1 MFKMTPIKHRS
12 KNYKQG
18 FLSRYSIYILLF
30 VFISCEKP
38 STNTSE
44 APEKSEN
51 TLPNILLVIADDM
64 GKDAFPNYPEG
75 QEKPQLSI
83 LSNLMVSG
91 ITFDNLWTYAVCS
104 PTRAS
109 ILTGKLGHHTGVMEV
124 AQDISLNEES
134 LHDFLKEQTNDG
146 YDTALIGKWHLSN
159 TISDP
164 NAMGID
170 YFSGII
176 GGGVSSYTNWN
187 RVTNGER
194 ASATTYTTTDFSNR
208 AIQWVSQRT
217 KPWFLWLAYN
227 APHTP
232 FHLAPTNL
240 HSQGSLSED
249 EAAIEAAPLPYYFS
263 AIEALDTELGRIIAS
278 IPNGLDNT
286 VVIFLGDNGTP
297 GKVVQSPYRTRRAKG
312 SIFQGGINVP
322 MVISG
327 AGITRKGE
335 REDALIQ
342 STDLFT
348 TIAQMAGSTISEK
361 HNSKSFYQLLS
372 DTTAPSRTYAYA
384 ENSTEGNVSYTV
396 RDSKYKLIVDADGT
410 ESVYDLISDPYEK
423 KNLLTNPS
431 PTINEVRNSLFQ
443 EALRIRE

>member
-1 MFKMTPIKHRS
+1 MKTIKHLS

-18 FLSRYSIYILLF
+18 FLAQSTIFVLLIIF
-30 VFISCEKP
+30 FCNSCEKQP
-38 STNTSE
+38 VNTSE
-44 APEKSEN
+44 APEKPESV
-51 TLPNILLVIADDM
+51 LPNILLVIADDI

-75 QEKPQLSI
+75 QEKPQLPI
-83 LSNLMVSG
+83 LNNLMVSG
-91 ITFDNLWTYAVCS
+91 ITFDNLWTYSVCS

-124 AQDISLNEES
+124 EQDISLNEES
-134 LHDFLKEQTNDG
+134 LHDFLKDQTNGG

-159 TISDP
+159 TFTDP
-164 NAMGID
+164 NSMGVD
-170 YFSGII
+170 YYSGII

-194 ASATTYTTTDFSNR
+194 ESATTYTTTEFSNQ

-249 EAAIEAAPLPYYFS
+249 EAVIEAAPLPYYFS
-263 AIEALDTELGRIIAS
+263 AIEALDAELGRIIES
-278 IPNGLDNT
+278 IPNGLENT
-286 VVIFLGDNGTP
+286 IVVFLGDNGTP
-297 GKVVQSPYRTRRAKG
+297 GKVIQFPYRNRRAKG

-327 AGITRKGE
+327 AGIIRKGE

-361 HNSKSFYQLLS
+361 HNSKSFHLLLS
-372 DTTAPSRTYAYA
+372 DPNATSRTYAYA
-384 ENSTEGNVSYTV
+384 ENSIDGNVSYTV
-396 RDSKYKLIVDADGT
+396 RDSKHKLIVDADGT
-410 ESVYDLISDPYEK
+410 ESIYDLISDPYESN
-423 KNLLTNPS
+423 NLLTNPS
-431 PTINEVRNSLFQ
+431 PTINVVRNILFQ
-443 EALRIRE
+443 EALRIRK

>member
-1 MFKMTPIKHRS
+1 MTPIKHRS
-12 KNYKQG
+12 KNYKKRFVVQYRI
-18 FLSRYSIYILLF
+18 FMLLII
-30 VFISCEKP
+30 FISCENQP
-38 STNTSE
+38 ANSSE
-44 APEKSEN
+44 ASEKFEN

-75 QEKPQLSI
+75 QEKPQLPT
-83 LSNLMVSG
+83 LNNLMAGG
-91 ITFDNLWTYAVCS
+91 ITFDNLWTYSVCS

-109 ILTGKLGHHTGVMEV
+109 ILTGKLGYHSGVMEV
-124 AQDISLNEES
+124 EQDISLNEES
-134 LHDFLKEQTNDG
+134 LHDFLKDKTNGD

-159 TISDP
+159 TITDP
-164 NAMGID
+164 NSMGVD

-187 RVTNGER
+187 RITNGER
-194 ASATTYTTTDFSNR
+194 ERVATYTTTEFSNQ
-208 AIQWVSQRT
+208 AVQWISQRS

-240 HSQGSLSED
+240 HNQGNLSED
-249 EAAIEAAPLPYYFS
+249 ETMIEANPLPYYFS
-263 AIEALDTELGRIIAS
+263 AIEALDTELGRVIES
-278 IPNGLDNT
+278 IPNGLENT
-286 VVIFLGDNGTP
+286 IVIFLGDNGTP
-297 GKVVQSPYRTRRAKG
+297 SQVVQSPYRTRRAKG

-327 AGITRKGE
+327 VGVTRKGE

-348 TIAQMAGSTISEK
+348 TIAQMAGSVILEK
-361 HNSKSFYQLLS
+361 YNSKSFHALLRET
-372 DTTAPSRTYAYA
+372 DVNTRAYAYT
-384 ENSTEGNVSYTV
+384 EKSTDGNICYTV
-396 RDSKYKLIVDADGT
+396 RDAQYKLIVDADGT
-410 ESVYDLISDPYEK
+410 ESVYDLKNDPYERS
-423 KNLLTNPS
+423 NLLTNPS
-431 PTINEVRNSLFQ
+431 PTINEVRNSLFK

>member
-1 MFKMTPIKHRS
+1 MTPIKHRS
-12 KNYKQG
+12 KNHKQR
-18 FLSRYSIYILLF
+18 FVVQYSIFILL
-30 VFISCEKP
+30 FISCEKQQVN
-38 STNTSE
+38 SSDASE
-44 APEKSEN
+44 KPGSS
-51 TLPNILLVIADDM
+51 LPNILLVIADDM
-64 GKDAFPNYPEG
+64 GKDTFPNYPEG
-75 QEKPQLSI
+75 QEKPQLPI
-83 LSNLMVSG
+83 LNNLMASG
-91 ITFDNLWTYAVCS
+91 ITFDNLWTYPVCS

-109 ILTGKLGHHTGVMEV
+109 ILTGKLGYHTGVMEV
-124 AQDISLNEES
+124 EQDISLNEES
-134 LHDFLKEQTNDG
+134 LHDFLKDQTNGG

-159 TISDP
+159 TITDP
-164 NAMGID
+164 NSMGVD
-170 YFSGII
+170 YYSGII

-187 RVTNGER
+187 RVTNGQKER
-194 ASATTYTTTDFSNR
+194 VATYTTTEFSNQ
-208 AIQWVSQRT
+208 AVQWISQRS

-240 HSQGSLSED
+240 HNQGNLSED
-249 EAAIEAAPLPYYFS
+249 ETMIETNPLPYYFS

-286 VVIFLGDNGTP
+286 IVIFLGDNGTP
-297 GKVVQSPYRTRRAKG
+297 SKVVQSPYRTRRAKG

-322 MVISG
+322 MFISG

-348 TIAQMAGSTISEK
+348 TIAQMAGSNISEK

-372 DTTAPSRTYAYA
+372 DTAAPSRTFAYA
-384 ENSTEGNVSYTV
+384 ENSTNGNVSYTV

-423 KNLLTNPS
+423 NNLLTNPS
-431 PTINEVRNSLFQ
+431 PTINEVRNNLFQ
-443 EALRIRE
+443 EVIRIRE

>member
-1 MFKMTPIKHRS
+1 MTSIKHLS

-18 FLSRYSIYILLF
+18 FVAQPKIFILIIIF
-30 VFISCEKP
+30 IFISCEKQ
-38 STNTSE
+38 SVNTSE
-44 APEKSEN
+44 TQEKPVSA
-51 TLPNILLVIADDM
+51 LPNILLVIADDI
-64 GKDAFPNYPEG
+64 GKDAFPNYTEG
-75 QEKPQLSI
+75 QEKPQLPI
-83 LSNLMVSG
+83 LNNLMAGG
-91 ITFDNLWTYAVCS
+91 ITFDNLWTYSVCS

-124 AQDISLNEES
+124 EQDISLNEES
-134 LHDFLKEQTNDG
+134 LHDFLKDQTNGG

-159 TISDP
+159 TITDP
-164 NAMGID
+164 NSMGVD
-170 YFSGII
+170 YYSGII

-187 RVTNGER
+187 RVTSGQRER
-194 ASATTYTTTDFSNR
+194 VATYTTTEFSNQ
-208 AIQWVSQRT
+208 AVQWISQRS

-240 HSQGSLSED
+240 HNQGNLSED
-249 EAAIEAAPLPYYFS
+249 ETIIEANPLPYYFS
-263 AIEALDTELGRIIAS
+263 AIEALDAELGRVIES
-278 IPNGLDNT
+278 IPNGLENT
-286 VVIFLGDNGTP
+286 IVIFLGDNGTP
-297 GKVVQSPYRTRRAKG
+297 SQVVQSPYRTRRAKG

-327 AGITRKGE
+327 VGVTRKGE

-348 TIAQMAGSTISEK
+348 TIAQMAGSVILEK
-361 HNSKSFYQLLS
+361 HNSKSFHALLRETDV
-372 DTTAPSRTYAYA
+372 DTRAYAYT
-384 ENSTEGNVSYTV
+384 EKSTDGNMSYTV
-396 RDSKYKLIVDADGT
+396 RDAQYKLIVDADGT
-410 ESVYDLISDPYEK
+410 ESVYDLKNDPYERS
-423 KNLLTNPS
+423 NLLTNPS

>member
-1 MFKMTPIKHRS
+1 MTPIKHRS
-12 KNYKQG
+12 KNHKQR
-18 FLSRYSIYILLF
+18 FVVQYRIFMLLII
-30 VFISCEKP
+30 FISCENQP
-38 STNTSE
+38 ANSSE
-44 APEKSEN
+44 ASEKFEN

-75 QEKPQLSI
+75 QEKPQLPT
-83 LSNLMVSG
+83 LNNLMAGG
-91 ITFDNLWTYAVCS
+91 ITFDNLWTYSVCS

-109 ILTGKLGHHTGVMEV
+109 ILTGKLGYHSGVMEV
-124 AQDISLNEES
+124 EQDISLNEES
-134 LHDFLKEQTNDG
+134 LHDFLKDKTNGD

-159 TISDP
+159 TITDP
-164 NAMGID
+164 NSMGVD

-187 RVTNGER
+187 RITNGER
-194 ASATTYTTTDFSNR
+194 ERVATYTTTEFSNQ
-208 AIQWVSQRT
+208 AVQWISQRS

-240 HSQGSLSED
+240 HNQGNLSED
-249 EAAIEAAPLPYYFS
+249 ETMIEANPLPYYFS
-263 AIEALDTELGRIIAS
+263 AIEALDTELGRVIES
-278 IPNGLDNT
+278 IPNGLENT
-286 VVIFLGDNGTP
+286 IVIFLGDNGTP
-297 GKVVQSPYRTRRAKG
+297 SQVVQSPDRTRRAKG

-327 AGITRKGE
+327 VGVTRKGE

-348 TIAQMAGSTISEK
+348 TIAQMAGSVILEK
-361 HNSKSFYQLLS
+361 YNSKSFHALLRET
-372 DTTAPSRTYAYA
+372 DVNTRTYAYT
-384 ENSTEGNVSYTV
+384 EKSTDGNICYTV
-396 RDSKYKLIVDADGT
+396 RDAQYKLIVDADGT
-410 ESVYDLISDPYEK
+410 ESVYDLKNDPYERS
-423 KNLLTNPS
+423 NLLTNPS

>member
-1 MFKMTPIKHRS
+1 MTPIKHS
-12 KNYKQG
+12 SNNYKQG
-18 FLSRYSIYILLF
+18 FLDQSKIFVLLVIYF
-30 VFISCEKP
+30 FISCEKQP
-38 STNTSE
+38 VNSSE

-75 QEKPQLSI
+75 QEKPQMPTLN
-83 LSNLMVSG
+83 NLMSAG
-91 ITFDNLWTYAVCS
+91 ITFDNLWTYSVCS

-124 AQDISLNEES
+124 EQDISLNEQS
-134 LHDFLKEQTNDG
+134 LHDFVKEQTNDG

-159 TISDP
+159 IISDP
-164 NAMGID
+164 NSMGVG

-194 ASATTYTTTDFSNR
+194 GVATTYTTTDFSNH

-232 FHLAPTNL
+232 FHLAPNSL
-240 HSQGSLSED
+240 HSQGNLSED
-249 EAAIEAAPLPYYFS
+249 EAVIEAAPLPYYFS
-263 AIEALDTELGRIIAS
+263 AIEALDAELGRIIES

-286 VVIFLGDNGTP
+286 IVIFLGDNGTP
-297 GKVVQSPYRTRRAKG
+297 GKVVQSPYRTRRSKG

-335 REDALIQ
+335 RENALIQ

-348 TIAQMAGSTISEK
+348 TIAQIAGSTISEK
-361 HNSKSFYQLLS
+361 HNSKSFHQLLS
-372 DTTAPSRTYAYA
+372 NTDATSRTYAYA
-384 ENSTEGNVSYTV
+384 ENSTDGNVSYAV
-396 RDSKYKLIVDADGT
+396 RDSQHKLIVDDDGT
-410 ESVYDLISDPYEK
+410 ESLYDLNNDPYEK
-423 KNLLTNPS
+423 NNLLTNPS
-431 PTINEVRNSLFQ
+431 TTINEVRNELFQ
-443 EALRIRE
+443 EALRIRK